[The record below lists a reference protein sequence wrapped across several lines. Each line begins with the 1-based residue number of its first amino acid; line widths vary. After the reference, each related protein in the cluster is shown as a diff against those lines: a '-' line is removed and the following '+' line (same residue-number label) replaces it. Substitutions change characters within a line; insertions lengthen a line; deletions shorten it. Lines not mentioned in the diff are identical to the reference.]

1 MDEWLKTLQKL
12 TNINLSAVRRISCGK
27 YKANRKHKKVVRNHM
42 HKFKIEDGDQ
52 PIMSNKEILVGAS
65 DYRDLYIMKFFD
77 ERTKANI
84 STITQKI
91 SVRGNSHQ
99 AHQFVRTNYKDAFIF
114 SAGNDRYIIRLLDS
128 IIEVDANSNII
139 DFTFHGT
146 FDEIDRIKV
155 QVLDVFEEISVYI
168 NWIYDANMNTA
179 TIPVDSTLNPV
190 DEMYPWLGDETLESY
205 YQRYMESSAS
215 ILILLG
221 APGTGKTSFIRGLLT
236 STSSSANVTYDEAI
250 LGKDSLFSDFIE
262 GNSNVLV
269 IEDADIFL
277 SARKDGNA
285 MMHRF
290 LNVGD
295 GLVTVKGKKIIFST
309 NLPSIKD
316 IDDALLRPG
325 RCHDVLHFEELTKA
339 QADKL
344 AKKIG
349 IDYHF
354 EDGKETFSI
363 AEIFSGVRNSQNKQQ
378 KNKFGFI

>member
-1 MDEWLKTLQKL
+1 MNMSNFLNSRSFLKQIRSKRSD
-12 TNINLSAVRRISCGK
+12 N
-27 YKANRKHKKVVRNHM
+27 KVCRSVTSS
-42 HKFKIEDGDQ
+42 FKIEEGNF
-52 PIMSNKEILVGAS
+52 PMHSSKEFMVGAS
-65 DYRDLYIMKFFD
+65 DYRDLYILKFFD
-77 ERTKANI
+77 ERMKLNI
-84 STITQKI
+84 STITEKI
-91 SVRGNSHQ
+91 SVRGNNHQ
-99 AHQFVRTNYKDAFIF
+99 AHQFVRNHYKDALVF

-128 IIEVDANSNII
+128 IVEVDANSNII
-139 DFTFHGT
+139 DFRFHGT
-146 FDEIDRIKV
+146 FEEIDKIKV
-155 QVLDVFEEISVYI
+155 HVLNVFEEISVYI

-190 DEMYPWLGDETLESY
+190 DEMYPWLDGETLDSY

-221 APGTGKTSFIRGLLT
+221 PPGTGKTSWIRGLLT
-236 STSSSANVTYDEAI
+236 ATGSSANVTYDEAI

-262 GNSNVLV
+262 GSSNVLV

-316 IDDALLRPG
+316 IDEALLRPG
-325 RCHDVLHFEELTKA
+325 RCHDVLHFEELTKT

-354 EDGKETFSI
+354 EDGKETFTV
-363 AEIFSGVRNSQNKQQ
+363 AEIFSGVRNAQNKQP
-378 KNKFGFI
+378 KKKFGFM